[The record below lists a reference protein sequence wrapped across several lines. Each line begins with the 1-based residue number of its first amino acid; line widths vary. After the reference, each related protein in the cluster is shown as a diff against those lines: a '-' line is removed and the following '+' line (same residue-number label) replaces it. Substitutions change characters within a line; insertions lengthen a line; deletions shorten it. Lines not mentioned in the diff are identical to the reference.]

1 MSKNLTTSVRILFA
15 SFALTLLAYAG
26 LDTALTRGYEAKSRT
41 GLSTCGD
48 AANPCQ
54 LAPLTVTAPRPGAH
68 LVQAPVAPSVEQV
81 PLAES

>member
-15 SFALTLLAYAG
+15 SLALTLLAYAG
-26 LDTALTRGYEAKSRT
+26 LDAALTRSYAGT

-54 LAPLTVTAPRPGAH
+54 LAPLTVTAPRTGAL

>member
-1 MSKNLTTSVRILFA
+1 MPKNLTTSVRILFA
-15 SFALTLLAYAG
+15 SFVLTLLAYAG
-26 LDTALTRGYEAKSRT
+26 LDTALTRSYAEA

-54 LAPLTVTAPRPGAH
+54 LAPLTVTAPRPGAR
-68 LVQAPVAPSVEQV
+68 LVQAPVTPSVEQV